1 MRCPSCG
8 AEFDFLFSFE
18 CPACTRQN
26 KFLEKTGHSSA
37 PPSNDKYLIILII
50 FTFFMW
56 WLWPEQ
62 SATSIPNTANINK
75 ENNIIEQQE
84 NSSDIKSSTLD
95 KNINEQNSSDI
106 KSSTLDKNIN
116 EQNSSDIK
124 SLASDNNINEQSP
137 DNYIKTNEIN
147 NNQSPQINT
156 ETEGKIEKIT
166 TLPE

>member
-106 KSSTLDKNIN
+106 KS
-116 EQNSSDIK
+116 
-124 SLASDNNINEQSP
+124 LASDNNINEQSP
-137 DNYIKTNEIN
+137 DNSIKTNEIN

>member
-106 KSSTLDKNIN
+106 KS
-116 EQNSSDIK
+116 
-124 SLASDNNINEQSP
+124 LASDNNINEQSP

>member
-106 KSSTLDKNIN
+106 KS
-116 EQNSSDIK
+116 
-124 SLASDNNINEQSP
+124 LASDNNINEQSP
-137 DNYIKTNEIN
+137 DNYIKSNEIN